1 MALGLVVALLAVTMP
16 ATAIAPISESSYA
29 ETRLWTFEH
38 QDPAGS
44 RAERGLSRTGIE
56 GYQLSSW
63 KPRRAVPFTRGGQQ
77 VALHNY
83 FPFGQ
88 EATSAEAD
96 EIQLKFTG
104 HERDKTGT
112 GARSELDYMHARHCS
127 PVVGRFLSVDPAKS
141 AKPSAPGS
149 WNRYSYAG
157 NNPINEIDPNGRE
170 SRAAMA
176 LEQDIQ
182 RLMRGEITQ
191 EQYIENINARGMG
204 ALFAAS
210 LLSPVDE
217 TTLVVA
223 VTRKALP
230 SVGSKLSAVFARLG
244 KVFQRGSRG
253 GAKGAASVDD
263 LLRAGQQLDRNGLS
277 RAGRSLQKHGD
288 RADSVFPRS
297 TGNAAAR
304 NDQGQ
309 QILEEILNS
318 SNQTTRANRLGGRD
332 IFDTASG
339 RGVRFDGDG
348 QFIGFLDP

>member
-112 GARSELDYMHARHCS
+112 GSRSELDYMHARHCS
-127 PVVGRFLSVDPAKS
+127 PVVGRFLSVDPS
-141 AKPSAPGS
+141 LGSRSSPQS
-149 WNRYSYAG
+149 WNRFSYVS
-157 NNPINEIDPNGRE
+157 NSPINQVDPDG
-170 SRAAMA
+170 
-176 LEQDIQ
+176 
-182 RLMRGEITQ
+182 
-191 EQYIENINARGMG
+191 
-204 ALFAAS
+204 
-210 LLSPVDE
+210 
-217 TTLVVA
+217 
-223 VTRKALP
+223 
-230 SVGSKLSAVFARLG
+230 RLG
-244 KVFQRGSRG
+244 FLVTAFLGGVVDVGIQIASNALSGEELTTGVAGAFVTGAVAGATGLGLLKVAGRGAKLVGAVRNAKKLKKSAAAADAARA
-253 GAKGAASVDD
+253 GAKGAAEVS
-263 LLRAGQQLDRNGLS
+263 
-277 RAGRSLQKHGD
+277 QKV
-288 RADSVFPRS
+288 A
-297 TGNAAAR
+297 
-304 NDQGQ
+304 
-309 QILEEILNS
+309 
-318 SNQTTRANRLGGRD
+318 NQANHIFGSKNLAKHRLGGVLDAFGGDQVAALRS
-332 IFDTASG
+332 IESSAQKLAASG
-339 RGVRFDGDG
+339 AIEGVFRAVVRVGEHSVTVKGRVIDGVVNVG
-348 QFIGFLDP
+348 SAFIPIR

>member
-112 GARSELDYMHARHCS
+112 GSRSELDYMHARHCS
-127 PVVGRFLSVDPAKS
+127 PVVGRFLSVDPS
-141 AKPSAPGS
+141 LGSRSSPQS
-149 WNRYSYAG
+149 WNRFSYVS
-157 NNPINEIDPNGRE
+157 NSPINQVDPDG
-170 SRAAMA
+170 
-176 LEQDIQ
+176 
-182 RLMRGEITQ
+182 
-191 EQYIENINARGMG
+191 
-204 ALFAAS
+204 
-210 LLSPVDE
+210 
-217 TTLVVA
+217 
-223 VTRKALP
+223 
-230 SVGSKLSAVFARLG
+230 RLG
-244 KVFQRGSRG
+244 FLVTAFLGGVVDVGIQIASNALSGEELTSGVAGAFVTGAVAGATGLGLLKVAGRGAKLVGAVRNAKKLKKSAAAADAARA
-253 GAKGAASVDD
+253 GAKGQT
-263 LLRAGQQLDRNGLS
+263 GS
-277 RAGRSLQKHGD
+277 RIGVTRHGVNQKI
-288 RADSVFPRS
+288 
-297 TGNAAAR
+297 N
-304 NDQGQ
+304 
-309 QILEEILNS
+309 
-318 SNQTTRANRLGGRD
+318 
-332 IFDTASG
+332 
-339 RGVRFDGDG
+339 RGVRSVDE
-348 QFIGFLDP
+348 LDAIKNPLDTRPVKIDELGRSSQRLVGRNAEVVRNPRTGEIISVNPTSTKKAQRLLRRLEDQ

>member
-112 GARSELDYMHARHCS
+112 GSRSELDYMHARHCS
-127 PVVGRFLSVDPAKS
+127 PVLGRFLSVDPAKS

-253 GAKGAASVDD
+253 GARGRGA
-263 LLRAGQQLDRNGLS
+263 LS
-277 RAGRSLQKHGD
+277 KLKIDPQTVLSGGRGGGKVKSLIG
-288 RADSVFPRS
+288 PP
-297 TGNAAAR
+297 NAAVR
-304 NDQGQ
+304 GGGQRVFVTNDKGQVILDITKNRVKPVTPGQGFGPKRAPTKEELGILQ
-309 QILEEILNS
+309 QM
-318 SNQTTRANRLGGRD
+318 LG
-332 IFDTASG
+332 SG
-339 RGVRFDGDG
+339 S
-348 QFIGFLDP
+348 